1 MAIQPACCTPGYT
14 YTLFSCRF
22 EGETENSLFDICNF
36 FLTIL
41 FSLPKFTYNQAQE
54 IVMEKYEVISEKE
67 KIIPVNDSG
76 FHAFALTHFYFF
88 KVRSMDAELKVMVNP
103 DTGEI
108 IELR

>member
-1 MAIQPACCTPGYT
+1 
-14 YTLFSCRF
+14 
-22 EGETENSLFDICNF
+22 
-36 FLTIL
+36 
-41 FSLPKFTYNQAQE
+41 
-54 IVMEKYEVISEKE
+54 MEKYEVISEKE